1 MQQRMWRR
9 PKFLRSRRKPAD
21 FDGILPPH
29 LRGKSNRGRHKKPDL
44 DDGGVPVDP
53 NRPSHLSGGAA
64 AALEFDADS

>member
-1 MQQRMWRR
+1 MDECMWRR

-29 LRGKSNRGRHKKPDL
+29 LRNNRGRNRKRDL